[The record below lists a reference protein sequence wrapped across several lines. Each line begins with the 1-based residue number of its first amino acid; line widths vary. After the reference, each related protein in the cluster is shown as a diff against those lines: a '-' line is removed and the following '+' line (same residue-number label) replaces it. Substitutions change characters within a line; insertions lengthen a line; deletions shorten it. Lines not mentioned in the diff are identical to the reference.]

1 MGCGLEW
8 LKQEQWPPSQDKR
21 CADALDQA
29 NIAEFK
35 AAVAA
40 GANLH
45 RPGMC
50 PIGRSVT
57 AGSASILDL
66 VLQHGCTI
74 PEEFEC
80 WGNLD
85 RWFYPLQD
93 AVERNHFEAIAKLR
107 GQPGLLEALN
117 DCTSGDHF
125 TLSPLA
131 LAAGQNNATL
141 VSLLL
146 DLGANPDAHN
156 EDVSGETALAEAIM
170 QDHYEVVKML
180 ISAGANPDIPGWMW
194 ISPRDRS
201 KKSSPAIRDLIATIP
216 FKPTNHHRYTRD
228 RFPD

>member
-1 MGCGLEW
+1 MGCDHEW
-8 LKQEQWPPSQDKR
+8 LQQEQRPPSQDLR
-21 CADALDQA
+21 CAHAIDDA
-29 NIAEFK
+29 NIVEFQ
-35 AAVAA
+35 ASFAA
-40 GANLH
+40 GANLR

-50 PIGRSVT
+50 PIGRSVA
-57 AGSASILDL
+57 AGSVAILDL
-66 VLQHGCTI
+66 VLQNGCTI

-85 RWFYPLQD
+85 WWFYPLQD

-107 GQPGLLEALN
+107 GQSGLLEALN

-131 LAAGQNNATL
+131 LAAGQNNVAL

-156 EDVSGETALAEAIM
+156 EDLAGETALAEAISEN
-170 QDHYEVVKML
+170 HHEVTEILVR
-180 ISAGANPDIPGWMW
+180 AGANPDIPGWMW

-201 KKSSPAIRDLIATIP
+201 KKASPAIRDLIATIP
-216 FKPTNHHRYTRD
+216 FKPTNHPRYTRD
-228 RFPD
+228 QQH